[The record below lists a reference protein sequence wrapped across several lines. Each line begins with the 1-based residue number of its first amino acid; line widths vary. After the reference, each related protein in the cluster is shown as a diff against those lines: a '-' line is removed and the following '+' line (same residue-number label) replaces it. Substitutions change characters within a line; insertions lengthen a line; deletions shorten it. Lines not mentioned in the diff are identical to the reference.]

1 MYNIDMDSINTLC
14 NIKFNLDEQL
24 DILKQS
30 STYDEFR
37 LKLDLAD
44 NVCIITKEEFNYL
57 KDHIY

>member
-1 MYNIDMDSINTLC
+1 MDNIDELRSIR
-14 NIKFNLDEQL
+14 FDVDEQL

-37 LKLDLAD
+37 LKLDLA
-44 NVCIITKEEFNYL
+44 NNACIITREEFNYL

>member
-1 MYNIDMDSINTLC
+1 MYIIGMDSIDTLC
-14 NIKFNLDEQL
+14 NIRFNLDEQL

-44 NVCIITKEEFNYL
+44 NVCIITREEYEHIKES
-57 KDHIY
+57 I